1 MIERAKA
8 LAVGVLA
15 LALLVA
21 STAGASAA
29 KASKPALDLKVP
41 KGGSVPDGT
50 IVKAGMYVSFG
61 NYYCQE
67 GAGSMTLVKN
77 DATKDTATGTVKA
90 SAECKEEEIAAAA
103 PTPRRSAGA
112 SGRARRDGAI
122 GPAAAGASITG
133 SLGEQELTSAHAGAM
148 KFSKALT
155 LSLGVAPNVCVYAA
169 KKRIA
174 GVWPPELNPEFPEI
188 QKTANLWA
196 NATLKLSKRG
206 SAKTC
211 AKTAEAYVE
220 VWLGPSTEELEAEL
234 VG

>member
-1 MIERAKA
+1 MVEKAKA
-8 LAVGVLA
+8 LALGVLA
-15 LALLVA
+15 SVVLGAPTA
-21 STAGASAA
+21 SASAA
-29 KASKPALDLKVP
+29 KPSKPALDLKLP

-50 IVKAGMYVSFG
+50 IVNAGMYVSFG

-77 DATKDTATGTVKA
+77 DATKDTATGTVNA
-90 SAECKEEEIAAAA
+90 SAECKEEGTAAAGRA
-103 PTPRRSAGA
+103 RRSARPHQ
-112 SGRARRDGAI
+112 RARRDGADM
-122 GPAAAGASITG
+122 PAVAGASITG
-133 SLGEQELTSAHAGAM
+133 SLREQELTSAHAGVM
-148 KFSKALT
+148 KFSKALM
-155 LSLGVAPNVCVYAA
+155 LSLGVAPNVCIYAA